1 VNVSVTNSV
10 YTPGAF
16 TVTLDV
22 VNKSGFSGSYA
33 GTLFAQVGPLLKW
46 IGVAFA
52 IIGAVDLALAW
63 YPANLGNAEWEFG
76 AITATMNGFAF
87 PLLGLFLAL
96 ASAVE
101 LGDRTFARV
110 VGGLMFALVGAWMIV
125 GLLYA
130 TVVPLALN
138 AVAANSDISR
148 GMKKAVVKGA
158 ILLLTYVILLS
169 YGSWMCQRRA

>member
-1 VNVSVTNSV
+1 MRRQSPS
-10 YTPGAF
+10 A
-16 TVTLDV
+16 
-22 VNKSGFSGSYA
+22 A
-33 GTLFAQVGPLLKW
+33 WALLRW
-46 IGVAFA
+46 IGLAFA
-52 IIGAVDLALAW
+52 IVGAVDLALAW

-110 VGGLMFALVGAWMIV
+110 LGGLMLALAVIWIIV
-125 GLLYA
+125 ALLYA

-138 AVAANSDISR
+138 AVAANSDITL
-148 GMKKAVVKGA
+148 GMKKAIAKGA
-158 ILLLTYVILLS
+158 ILLLSYVTLLL
-169 YGSWMCQRRA
+169 YGGWTAWRRA